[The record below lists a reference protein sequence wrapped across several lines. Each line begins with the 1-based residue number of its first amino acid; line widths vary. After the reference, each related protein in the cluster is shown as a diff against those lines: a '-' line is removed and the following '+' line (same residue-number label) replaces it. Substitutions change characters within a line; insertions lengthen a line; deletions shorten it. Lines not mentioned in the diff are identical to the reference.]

1 MLRGFVVP
9 PDLIQRIAP
18 TIQTWMQKAHPT
30 WAELYEAIVPVVS
43 TGGAVLEVAAGM
55 GSLSSD
61 LAEERDYVA
70 HFHRRPGVSVREG
83 RYRDPDAQPA
93 TPCSTGLSMGHTA
106 SN

>member
-1 MLRGFVVP
+1 MLKLSNGFWLT
-9 PDLIQRIAP
+9 DRCS
-18 TIQTWMQKAHPT
+18 HPT

-61 LAEERDYVA
+61 LADERDYVA
-70 HFHRRPGVSVREG
+70 HFHRRLGVSVREG

-93 TPCSTGLSMGHTA
+93 AIEERFWRPAVNC
-106 SN
+106 